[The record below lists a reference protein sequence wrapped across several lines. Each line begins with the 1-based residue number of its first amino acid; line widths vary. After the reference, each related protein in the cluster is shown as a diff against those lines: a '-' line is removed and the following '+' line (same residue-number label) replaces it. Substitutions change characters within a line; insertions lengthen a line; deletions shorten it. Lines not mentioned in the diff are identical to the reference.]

1 MSRTLTIP
9 VSDLVV
15 DTRNPRLVEPDK
27 SQRDALRDLAAS
39 QGKKLVALAE
49 DAIGYGLNPSE
60 LPIVMRTKDQ
70 RYAVLEGNRR
80 LTALRA
86 LENPDLL
93 VDAVQPSVLAK
104 FKALSGEYLKNPVE
118 SVLCW
123 VVDNRKEANHWIE
136 LRHTGENKGAGIVR
150 WERALA
156 RTDHRGQAG

>member
-1 MSRTLTIP
+1 MGKIIAIA

-39 QGKKLVALAE
+39 QGNKLVALAK
-49 DAIGYGLNPSE
+49 DVIGYGLNPSE
-60 LPIVMRTKDQ
+60 LPIVIRTKDQ

-93 VDAVQPSVLAK
+93 ANAVQPSVLTK
-104 FKALSGEYLKNPVE
+104 FKGVE
-118 SVLCW
+118 RTVS
-123 VVDNRKEANHWIE
+123 
-136 LRHTGENKGAGIVR
+136 
-150 WERALA
+150 ERP
-156 RTDHRGQAG
+156 G